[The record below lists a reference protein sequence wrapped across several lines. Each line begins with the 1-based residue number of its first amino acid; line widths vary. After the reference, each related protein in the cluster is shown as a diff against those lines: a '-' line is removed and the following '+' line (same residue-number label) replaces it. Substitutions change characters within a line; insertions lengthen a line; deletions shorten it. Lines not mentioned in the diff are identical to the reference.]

1 MPLPLREYYPI
12 ERAAELLECTADDF
26 ICWAGAGSIRLLIY
40 LDEVP
45 GLFRVWD
52 WRDYYKEIT
61 KGFDFPEITNDL
73 SLRESFHMSICN
85 ILDVFKKEDE
95 ISVEDRRLPTMQ
107 YYATLHQIFCGYFR
121 ERYCNIEDQKEE
133 KMNESIN
140 SMIDLFLST
149 GRPTISISVVL
160 NGLFVLGEDFY
171 FKKEISTTLNNEM
184 CLYSPDY
191 YSLVYPN
198 VDKDIKFNISDLFI
212 LKDDFLRIK
221 KASEKGEA
229 IPLLEDE
236 NEMIES
242 RKENKNGVSANRIS
256 SPYKIALKSLIS
268 NYLPEVKY
276 NPSIL
281 AGILSE
287 EAKKAGFGNVN
298 FSKDTVSRWIK

>member
-140 SMIDLFLST
+140 SMIDLF
-149 GRPTISISVVL
+149 
-160 NGLFVLGEDFY
+160 
-171 FKKEISTTLNNEM
+171 
-184 CLYSPDY
+184 
-191 YSLVYPN
+191 
-198 VDKDIKFNISDLFI
+198 
-212 LKDDFLRIK
+212 
-221 KASEKGEA
+221 
-229 IPLLEDE
+229 
-236 NEMIES
+236 
-242 RKENKNGVSANRIS
+242 
-256 SPYKIALKSLIS
+256 
-268 NYLPEVKY
+268 
-276 NPSIL
+276 
-281 AGILSE
+281 
-287 EAKKAGFGNVN
+287 
-298 FSKDTVSRWIK
+298 